1 MLDFIL
7 KLYSLQMYL
16 HLQMA
21 VIQIVPGMTRRPS
34 AGENVTGRSSGLCDA
49 TIAWT
54 IDVLMWRDL
63 WLSMKYLGGGLYAL
77 LFIQTVIM
85 HGASLHPISLVAMGC
100 LGTTAFHVIFF
111 HVPWLSSAVVC
122 ALFVL
127 PALLIVW
134 LHGFGSFADGMER
147 GCDSVSIISK
157 LPCKRVGYFD
167 PNILFRYSK
176 CE

>member
-1 MLDFIL
+1 MTQAIFRL
-7 KLYSLQMYL
+7 KKFT
-16 HLQMA
+16 A
-21 VIQIVPGMTRRPS
+21 RRRS
-34 AGENVTGRSSGLCDA
+34 AGESVTGRSSGLCDA
-49 TIAWT
+49 TIAWM

-127 PALLIVW
+127 PALSIVW

-147 GCDSVSIISK
+147 GCDSVSRISK
-157 LPCKRVGYFD
+157 LPYVCIGYFD
-167 PNILFRYSK
+167 PNTLFCNSK